1 MANKD
6 NKEFNSNKQKH
17 EHESKCEKKSKCDES
32 CKCEEQEQ
40 TINNDNNSTM
50 NNVNYLEI
58 AQRIQAE
65 FENYKRRNKDIEKTS
80 YKNGIVNAVRS
91 MLPVIDSFNQA
102 VEGIK
107 DENIL
112 KGLNIIRN
120 QIMASFTSLGVKSIE
135 CVGKKFDPNFHNA
148 VLAVEDD
155 KYESGVVLEEFQQG
169 FMLDDIII
177 RHSVVKI
184 NK

>member
-1 MANKD
+1 MAKKVNEEKD
-6 NKEFNSNKQKH
+6 TGFYEVNSEPEVTN
-17 EHESKCEKKSKCDES
+17 E
-32 CKCEEQEQ
+32 
-40 TINNDNNSTM
+40 
-50 NNVNYLEI
+50 VNYLEL

-65 FENYKRRNKDIEKTS
+65 FENYKRRNKELEKVS
-80 YKNGIVNAVRS
+80 YRNGIVNAVRS

-102 VEGIK
+102 VEGVT

-120 QIMASFTSLGVKSIE
+120 QIMTAFNSLGVKSIE

-169 FMLDDIII
+169 FMIEDIII